1 MSDEFECSVVMP
13 VGRVDD
19 EARQQITAV
28 LAQVGAPS
36 FELVLS
42 LNTPD
47 PVHAAELATII
58 GRLDDPRVRVVPSHD
73 RRGASHARNVGAAA
87 ASAAILAF
95 CDSDDVAE
103 PEWLQGLLAA
113 LPGHSAVGGALVEDV
128 LRDEQQAGWRPPA
141 TPDALPTFLGAPYIV
156 SASMAITRAA
166 FDQVGGFDEHLTR
179 CEDIAISFALLAAG
193 HRLGFA
199 AQSRMH
205 YRQRPGLRAMLRQHY
220 LYGRGMSEV
229 VVRYGVPN
237 ADGVEHPRGLA
248 LMRPNGQPGDGRRS
262 WAGVARRGAIAAGRL
277 RGVLSERWR
286 QRSQRGERAG
296 SAAPG

>member
-1 MSDEFECSVVMP
+1 MSDQYECSVVMP

-19 EARQQITAV
+19 EARQQIDAV
-28 LAQVGAPS
+28 LAQQGAPA
-36 FELVLS
+36 FELILS
-42 LNTPD
+42 LNTPEQ
-47 PVHAAELATII
+47 AAAARLAGIVDELA
-58 GRLDDPRVRVVPSHD
+58 DPRVRVVPSHD
-73 RRGASHARNVGAAA
+73 RRGASHARNVGATAA
-87 ASAAILAF
+87 VAPILAF

-103 PEWLQGLLAA
+103 PEWLHGLLGA

-128 LRDEQQAGWRPPA
+128 LRDAQQAGWRPPA
-141 TPDALPTFLGAPYIV
+141 TPDALPSFLGAPYIV

-166 FDQVGGFDEHLTR
+166 FEEIGGFDEQLTR

-199 AQSRMH
+199 AGSRMH
-205 YRQRPGLRAMLRQHY
+205 YRQRPGFRAMLRQHY

-229 VVRYGVPN
+229 LVRYGVPGV
-237 ADGVEHPRGLA
+237 DGVERPTGLA
-248 LMRPNGQPGDGRRS
+248 LMRPNGQPSEGKRS
-262 WAGVARRGAIAAGRL
+262 WAGIARRGAIAAGRL

-286 QRSQRGERAG
+286 QRSPRGAQGR